1 MQRLKLTDILL
12 GLRDLFDKRLA
23 DLRLTKSGNFYE
35 PLLAE
40 QLSAI
45 TALPRQ
51 LTGHTPLADELEAID
66 NIHDGYGGAVF
77 FTTEAYLRLPG
88 ASKELVD
95 AAQRIRR
102 SFIPSLAE
110 LGASYAIEAE
120 RAMERKPLLES
131 HREDLQRFPVAGYGT
146 LYDVAKGFLNAGEQ
160 LHQLLGDRSDMSPN
174 ARKEAT
180 TLRSATVGLLTRFR
194 EDLVRELQRNPALPR
209 DLEQRVFAY
218 FDTLEKMQTRSTA
231 PIGSPY

>member
-1 MQRLKLTDILL
+1 MQRLKLNDILL

-66 NIHDGYGGAVF
+66 NIHDGFGGAVF
-77 FTTEAYLRLPG
+77 FITEAYLRLPG
-88 ASKELVD
+88 TSKELVD

-102 SFIPSLAE
+102 AFIPSLAE

-120 RAMERKPLLES
+120 RAIERKPLLEG
-131 HREDLQRFPVAGYGT
+131 HKDDLQRFPVAGYGT